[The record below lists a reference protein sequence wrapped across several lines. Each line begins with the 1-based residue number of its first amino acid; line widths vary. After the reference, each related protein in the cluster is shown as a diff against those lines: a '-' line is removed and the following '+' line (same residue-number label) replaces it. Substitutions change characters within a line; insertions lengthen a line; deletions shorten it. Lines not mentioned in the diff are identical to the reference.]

1 MLVVC
6 TVVLKSKLWKVLDFN
21 TSLLYYITFCF
32 CEMHLPHG
40 NVSRGNTALVVVLGM
55 KALSYFSTGEILWTK
70 NYGSPVVAIYKMDN
84 SGLSRVKLNHV
95 AKETLKL
102 LIGANTSNDQHQ
114 NTFLGNG
121 AEILLQ

>member
-1 MLVVC
+1 M
-6 TVVLKSKLWKVLDFN
+6 
-21 TSLLYYITFCF
+21 
-32 CEMHLPHG
+32 
-40 NVSRGNTALVVVLGM
+40 
-55 KALSYFSTGEILWTK
+55 WTK